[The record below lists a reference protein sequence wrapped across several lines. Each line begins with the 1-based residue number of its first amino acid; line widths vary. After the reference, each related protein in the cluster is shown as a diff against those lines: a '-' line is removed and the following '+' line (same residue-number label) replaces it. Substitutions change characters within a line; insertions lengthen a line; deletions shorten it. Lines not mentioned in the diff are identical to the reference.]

1 MLRDL
6 VKISD
11 VHAEV
16 MVLGER
22 LVPELDLPGG
32 LTCTAA
38 SPTAEAYS
46 AANFGMSVDFR
57 GS

>member
-1 MLRDL
+1 MP
-6 VKISD
+6 
-11 VHAEV
+11 EV